1 MNPHT
6 PIKTADDSR
15 ATLNQLVDAVNELSD
30 ATDMGEVRAVVSRAA
45 RALTDA
51 DGAAFVV
58 RDGKECFYAEEDAIE
73 PLWKGRYFPIDECIS
88 GWVMVY
94 RQAVAVSDI
103 DLDERLR
110 PETYGGTFVKSM
122 AMVPIRSSSPVG
134 AIGTY
139 WNRIH
144 TPSKAEISALQSLA
158 DATAVTLENVSL
170 NSFALNDS
178 LSGLYNRRGFFSRGS
193 ERISSNRNLGVAT
206 SVVFAALNGI
216 QRINDEFGYEAG
228 DEAIRRAGAALQST
242 CGSDA
247 VIGRIA
253 GDVFAVCGTPE
264 TLPTLDEAGLEGAVE
279 AATPETGWPVDLTL
293 GIALGHPGEQYDL
306 DSLVAQANR
315 TMYERKHGR
324 KPPLEEQI
332 SRTVSRP

>member
-1 MNPHT
+1 M
-6 PIKTADDSR
+6 KTADDSR
-15 ATLNQLVDAVNELSD
+15 ATLNQLVGAVNELSEAAD
-30 ATDMGEVRAVVSRAA
+30 IGEVRSVVSAAA
-45 RALTDA
+45 RNLTGA
-51 DGAAFVV
+51 DGAAYIV
-58 RDGKECFYAEEDAIE
+58 RDGKQCFYAEEDAIE
-73 PLWKGRYFPIDECIS
+73 PLWKGQYFPIDECIS

-110 PETYGGTFVKSM
+110 PETYGTTFVKSM
-122 AMVPIRSSSPVG
+122 AMVPIRSSAPVG

-139 WNRIH
+139 WDRIH

-193 ERISSNRNLGVAT
+193 ERISSNRDLGVGT

-216 QRINDEFGYEAG
+216 QQINDEHGYEAG
-228 DEAIRRAGAALQST
+228 DEAIRRAGAALQSA
-242 CGSDA
+242 CAPDA

-253 GDVFAVCGTPE
+253 GDVFAVCGNFE
-264 TLPTLDEAGLEGAVE
+264 TLPANDEAELERVVAE
-279 AATPETGWPVDLTL
+279 AMPETNLPVGLTL
-293 GIALGHPGEQYDL
+293 GIALGHIGEQYDL
-306 DSLVAQANR
+306 DSLVAEANR

-332 SRTVSRP
+332 SRSVSRL

>member
-15 ATLNQLVDAVNELSD
+15 ATLNQLVGAVNELSE
-30 ATDMGEVRAVVSRAA
+30 AADMGEVRSVVSAAA
-45 RALTDA
+45 RNLTGA
-51 DGAAFVV
+51 DGAAFMV
-58 RDGKECFYAEEDAIE
+58 RDGKQCFYAEEDAIE

-110 PETYGGTFVKSM
+110 PETYGATFVKSM

-139 WNRIH
+139 WDRIH

-193 ERISSNRNLGVAT
+193 ERISSNRDLGV
-206 SVVFAALNGI
+206 GD
-216 QRINDEFGYEAG
+216 QRRLRRPQRDPADQRRVRLRGRRRG
-228 DEAIRRAGAALQST
+228 DPPGRRRAAEHL
-242 CGSDA
+242 
-247 VIGRIA
+247 RPRR
-253 GDVFAVCGTPE
+253 GD
-264 TLPTLDEAGLEGAVE
+264 
-279 AATPETGWPVDLTL
+279 
-293 GIALGHPGEQYDL
+293 
-306 DSLVAQANR
+306 
-315 TMYERKHGR
+315 
-324 KPPLEEQI
+324 
-332 SRTVSRP
+332 RPDRR